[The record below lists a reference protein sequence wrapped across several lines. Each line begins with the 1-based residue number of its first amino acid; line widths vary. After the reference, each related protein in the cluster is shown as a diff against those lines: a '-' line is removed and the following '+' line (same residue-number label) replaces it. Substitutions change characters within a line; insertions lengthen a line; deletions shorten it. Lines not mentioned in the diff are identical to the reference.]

1 MRVASS
7 YRLKVE
13 PIDFPEWEEVSFR
26 GKSRYEFGM
35 TLSLMGGWSK
45 DHWLSV
51 TVGKEEIVVLFQG
64 PEARELVRYPLT
76 REGYIEACRKAEGLR
91 KEEYERVLRRKG

>member
-1 MRVASS
+1 MRVASG

-51 TVGKEEIVVLFQG
+51 TV
-64 PEARELVRYPLT
+64 AM
-76 REGYIEACRKAEGLR
+76 
-91 KEEYERVLRRKG
+91 RV